1 MRQSKKIHIFS
12 LWTLNG
18 TQCVD
23 DTVMIAGIDNKKQ
36 ISDRQKLQE
45 IENQQREEED
55 EECRI
60 FAAAKRKMAKLRMEK
75 EKQLH
80 E

>member
-1 MRQSKKIHIFS
+1 MLQDVRQSNKIHIFS

-18 TQCVD
+18 
-23 DTVMIAGIDNKKQ
+23 TVMIAGIDNKKQ